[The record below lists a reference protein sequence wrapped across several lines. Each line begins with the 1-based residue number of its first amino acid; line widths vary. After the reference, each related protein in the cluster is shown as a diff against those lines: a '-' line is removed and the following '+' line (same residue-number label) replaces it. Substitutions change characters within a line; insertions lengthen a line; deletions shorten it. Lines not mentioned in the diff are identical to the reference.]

1 MHACDATS
9 RDIKA
14 VMPAFCHQ
22 CSDHMHF
29 SKRAEMPPSKTKFAE
44 NAFFCVQENPDMFSP
59 LHGKVNAAL
68 GRL

>member
-44 NAFFCVQENPDMFSP
+44 NAFFLCRKTLTCS
-59 LHGKVNAAL
+59 LHFMAK
-68 GRL
+68 